1 MEKITRSSR
10 ATDKEGLCIIAGKLV
25 WSVTVTLHLLN
36 DDGNCFD
43 AFFLAAV
50 LALKNTR
57 LPEVTMTRNK
67 ILIND
72 EKLRYLNVHH
82 LPICTTFYYIK
93 DIETP
98 ILDVNAK
105 EERLCSSRLSIVMN
119 AYEDICGMT
128 TLGSL
133 ELEQAQV
140 FENMKVA
147 LAKTKYITGIIR
159 ERWEHKDQIFSLLDE
174 SRPQVASKSNFIQD
188 LNQEMELNRAT
199 HPSNDDT

>member
-1 MEKITRSSR
+1 M
-10 ATDKEGLCIIAGKLV
+10 V

-57 LPEVTMTRNK
+57 LPDVTMSRDK
-67 ILIND
+67 LCIND

-105 EERLCSSRLSIVMN
+105 EERLCSSRLSVVMN

-133 ELEQAQV
+133 ELEQSQI

-147 LAKTKYITGIIR
+147 CAKTKFITNIIR
-159 ERWEHKDQIFSLLDE
+159 DRWDHKDQIFNLLDIT
-174 SRPQVASKSNFIQD
+174 RQKAAPKTTNFIQ
-188 LNQEMELNRAT
+188 ELNE
-199 HPSNDDT
+199 